1 MYSYFGEGEFF
12 DQEETRK
19 YSAQCASQESEV
31 FFIDKDVMIY
41 LIEILWKFAICN
53 KYRTKIKT
61 ASPTKKTMVHRKNSF
76 YFTNIW
82 EK

>member
-1 MYSYFGEGEFF
+1 MYSYFGDGEFF

-41 LIEILWKFAICN
+41 LIFMVNLINNRNSLKICN
-53 KYRTKIKT
+53 
-61 ASPTKKTMVHRKNSF
+61 MQQVQNKN
-76 YFTNIW
+76 
-82 EK
+82 